1 MKSKDNIKTKISII
15 HLLLSHCLLKE
26 KVKVKVKP
34 DCKQLHEANI
44 GSQLCSS
51 AILSFQFSFS
61 FSLLKQ
67 VLNLLVLLF
76 LAKVVDKRL
85 QLAISPLF

>member
-15 HLLLSHCLLKE
+15 HLLLSHCLL
-26 KVKVKVKP
+26 KVKVKP

-61 FSLLKQ
+61 FSLLRQ
-67 VLNLLVLLF
+67 VLNLLVLFF

>member
-1 MKSKDNIKTKISII
+1 MKSKDNIKTEISII

-26 KVKVKVKP
+26 KVKP
-34 DCKQLHEANI
+34 DCYQLHEANI

-51 AILSFQFSFS
+51 ASLSFQVSFS